1 MFKKICQFLRTLWQR
16 LFGHKASGASGLPQL
31 SQPISP
37 PAQLPVAKIL
47 ELMSSAPPQY
57 QLRKSLC
64 TYSERIFYEAL
75 RESVGSEYLILI
87 KVRMGDIIWLEPEKD
102 ADRERI
108 FRTQIWGKHVDFL
121 LCNKWTLEPLLA
133 IELDDKSHHQFDRR
147 ETDEFKNKAFAL
159 AKLPLLRVTVQKSYL
174 RHELRT
180 KVLREMNTSAEK

>member
-1 MFKKICQFLRTLWQR
+1 MFKKICQLFKKIWHW
-16 LFGHKASGASGLPQL
+16 LFGHKASDASGLPQL

-37 PAQLPVAKIL
+37 PAQLPMAKIL

-75 RESVGSEYLILI
+75 QETVGSEYLILI
-87 KVRMGDIIWLEPEKD
+87 KVRMGDIIWLEPEKNT
-102 ADRERI
+102 DREKI

-133 IELDDKSHHQFDRR
+133 IELDDKSHGQYDRR
-147 ETDEFKNKAFAL
+147 EADEFKNKAFAL
-159 AKLPLLRVTVQKSYL
+159 AKLPLLRVNVQKSYL

-180 KVLREMNTSAEK
+180 KALGEIDTRTEK

>member
-75 RESVGSEYLILI
+75 RESVGSEYLILV
-87 KVRMGDIIWLEPEKD
+87 KVRMGDIVWLEPEKTLTGK
-102 ADRERI
+102 EYLEHKFGVNTSI
-108 FRTQIWGKHVDFL
+108 FYCATNGRLNRCWRLSLT
-121 LCNKWTLEPLLA
+121 
-133 IELDDKSHHQFDRR
+133 
-147 ETDEFKNKAFAL
+147 
-159 AKLPLLRVTVQKSYL
+159 
-174 RHELRT
+174 T
-180 KVLREMNTSAEK
+180 KVITSLIDARQTSLKTKLLH

>member
-1 MFKKICQFLRTLWQR
+1 MFQLIRKLLIKFFAWLL
-16 LFGHKASGASGLPQL
+16 GNKAEAPPNAP
-31 SQPISP
+31 QPISP
-37 PAQLPVAKIL
+37 PPPVPMAKIL

-64 TYSERIFYEAL
+64 TYNERTFYEAL
-75 RESVGSEYLILI
+75 RESVGSEYLILV
-87 KVRMGDIIWLEPEKD
+87 KVRMGDIVWLEPEKD

-133 IELDDKSHHQFDRR
+133 IELDDQGHRRYDRR
-147 ETDEFKNKAFAL
+147 ETDEFKNKVFAL
-159 AKLPLLRVTVQKSYL
+159 AKLPLLRVSVQKSYP

-180 KVLREMNTSAEK
+180 KVLSEINTSAEK